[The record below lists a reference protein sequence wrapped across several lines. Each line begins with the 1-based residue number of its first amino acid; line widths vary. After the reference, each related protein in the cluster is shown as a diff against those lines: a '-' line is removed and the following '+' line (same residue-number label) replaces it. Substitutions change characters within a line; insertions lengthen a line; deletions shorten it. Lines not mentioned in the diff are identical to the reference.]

1 VYRLSSEVIPSFVLV
16 LMGSIDCLTTVIG
29 VLYFGAVELNPFMAG
44 VVNTNILAFMAIKM
58 AATFLIGFTYILATR
73 TLKKAVNKET
83 RSYKYSHSLLKVAY
97 AGLVMFLIVVVV
109 NNLMILLS

>member
-1 VYRLSSEVIPSFVLV
+1 MYTLKSDVIPSFVLV

-29 VLYFGAVELNPFMAG
+29 ILYFGAVELNPFMASI
-44 VVNTNILAFMAIKM
+44 VSTNILAFMAVKM
-58 AATFLIGFTYILATR
+58 CATFFIGFTYILATR
-73 TLKKAVNKET
+73 TLNKTKNKET
-83 RSYKYSHSLLKVAY
+83 RSYKCSRSLLKVAY